1 MGSGLHKFLVYLAQ
15 ICAPSEP
22 LSTNSIPL
30 AGFMTSLM
38 KRELCRTTNDN
49 NFTALSSFV
58 SGITSLLFDKK
69 KNAYPI
75 MLKFMFNKFNAP

>member
-1 MGSGLHKFLVYLAQ
+1 
-15 ICAPSEP
+15 
-22 LSTNSIPL
+22 
-30 AGFMTSLM
+30 MTSLM

-75 MLKFMFNKFNAP
+75 MLKFMFNKFNAPWNLNLIIDFDFVNTHPKRTKKKEQMEIS